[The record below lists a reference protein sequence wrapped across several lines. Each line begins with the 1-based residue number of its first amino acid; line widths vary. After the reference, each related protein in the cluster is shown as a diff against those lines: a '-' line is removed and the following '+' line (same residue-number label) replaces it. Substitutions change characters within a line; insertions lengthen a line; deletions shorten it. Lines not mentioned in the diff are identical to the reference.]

1 MSAHGRR
8 ATPRCPFVKE
18 QRMSHDMIDEIQS
31 RKGEKVA
38 LFLTFENAA
47 GLILGVLP
55 AFMLSGMLPW
65 WLRILLVLAA
75 GAVGVLATLEVGG
88 LAFYERLAWAVRG
101 AIAQR
106 AAGDRITP
114 DQLVGARAVGR
125 RDRALPIDGPIRA
138 VTVRKGVPGHG
149 ARRPHTQIRP
159 APISSLDAAD
169 LQPIGALQPAEHRH
183 NGNHNLGER

>member
-1 MSAHGRR
+1 MPH
-8 ATPRCPFVKE
+8 E
-18 QRMSHDMIDEIQS
+18 MIDEIQS

-55 AFMLSGMLPW
+55 AFILSGAMPW

-101 AIAQR
+101 AIAKR
-106 AAGDRITP
+106 AAGDTITP
-114 DQLVGARAVGR
+114 EQLIGARAVGR

-138 VTVRKGVPGHG
+138 VPMRKGVPSP
-149 ARRPHTQIRP
+149 ATRRSHTPMHAIP
-159 APISSLDAAD
+159 VPSLSTSN
-169 LQPIGALQPAEHRH
+169 LQPIGTVRPAEHST
-183 NGNHNLGER
+183 NGHHTEIER

>member
-1 MSAHGRR
+1 
-8 ATPRCPFVKE
+8 
-18 QRMSHDMIDEIQS
+18 MSHEMIDEIQS

-55 AFMLSGMLPW
+55 AFILSGAMPW
-65 WLRILLVLAA
+65 FLRILIVLAA

-88 LAFYERLAWAVRG
+88 LAFYERVTWAMRG
-101 AIAQR
+101 TIARR

-114 DQLVGARAVGR
+114 EQLIGARAVGR

-138 VTVRKGVPGHG
+138 VPMRHRIPSQPP
-149 ARRPHTQIRP
+149 RRSSAQI
-159 APISSLDAAD
+159 
-169 LQPIGALQPAEHRH
+169 
-183 NGNHNLGER
+183 

>member
-1 MSAHGRR
+1 MPH
-8 ATPRCPFVKE
+8 E
-18 QRMSHDMIDEIQS
+18 MIDEIQS

-55 AFMLSGMLPW
+55 AFILSGAMPW
-65 WLRILLVLAA
+65 WLRILIVLAA

-88 LAFYERLAWAVRG
+88 LAFYERVTWAVRG
-101 AIAQR
+101 TIAKR

-114 DQLVGARAVGR
+114 EQLIGAPPVGR

-138 VTVRKGVPGHG
+138 VTVRKGISGQP
-149 ARRPHTQIRP
+149 ARRPHTQLRP
-159 APISSLDAAD
+159 AHIPSLDAAD
-169 LQPIGALQPAEHRH
+169 LQRRQHANEP
-183 NGNHNLGER
+183 

>member
-1 MSAHGRR
+1 
-8 ATPRCPFVKE
+8 
-18 QRMSHDMIDEIQS
+18 MIDEIQS

-55 AFMLSGMLPW
+55 AFILSGTLPW
-65 WLRILLVLAA
+65 WLRLLLVLAA

-88 LAFYERLAWAVRG
+88 LAFYERLVWAVRG
-101 AIAQR
+101 ALAQR
-106 AAGDRITP
+106 ARGDLLTP
-114 DQLVGARAVGR
+114 EQLVGARAVGR

-149 ARRPHTQIRP
+149 ARRPHTQIHST
-159 APISSLDAAD
+159 PIPSIETAD
-169 LQPIGALQPAEHRH
+169 LHPIGTVQPSEHHH
-183 NGNHNLGER
+183 NGYHSSNVGN

>member
-1 MSAHGRR
+1 MPH
-8 ATPRCPFVKE
+8 E
-18 QRMSHDMIDEIQS
+18 MIDEIQS

-55 AFMLSGMLPW
+55 AFILSGALAW
-65 WLRILLVLAA
+65 WLRILIVLAA

-101 AIAQR
+101 TIAKR

-114 DQLVGARAVGR
+114 EQLVGARAVGR

-138 VTVRKGVPGHG
+138 VTMRHG
-149 ARRPHTQIRP
+149 APGQRSRTTVALPSARSNIQTTAAYDAPLDETAQQIVTGTTWEPVGVIRP
-159 APISSLDAAD
+159 A
-169 LQPIGALQPAEHRH
+169 EHEH
-183 NGNHNLGER
+183 NGYHSDAER

>member
-1 MSAHGRR
+1 
-8 ATPRCPFVKE
+8 
-18 QRMSHDMIDEIQS
+18 MIDEIQS

-47 GLILGVLP
+47 GLILAVLP
-55 AFMLSGMLPW
+55 AFVLSGALPW

-88 LAFYERLAWAVRG
+88 LAFYERVTWAVRG
-101 AIAQR
+101 AIASR

-114 DQLVGARAVGR
+114 EQLVGARVVGR

-138 VTVRKGVPGHG
+138 VTRRHRAASKPP
-149 ARRPHTQIRP
+149 RRPHTQIHLVQRP
-159 APISSLDAAD
+159 SLDAAD
-169 LQPIGALQPAEHRH
+169 MERVGAVQSAEHEH
-183 NGNHNLGER
+183 NGYHSSVGN

>member
-1 MSAHGRR
+1 M
-8 ATPRCPFVKE
+8 P
-18 QRMSHDMIDEIQS
+18 HDMIDEIQS

-55 AFMLSGMLPW
+55 AFILSGALPW
-65 WLRILLVLAA
+65 WLRILTVLAA

-88 LAFYERLAWAVRG
+88 LAFYERLIWAVRG
-101 AIAQR
+101 TIAKR

-114 DQLVGARAVGR
+114 EQLVGARAVGR

-138 VTVRKGVPGHG
+138 VTMQRAVPGQRP
-149 ARRPHTQIRP
+149 RRST
-159 APISSLDAAD
+159 A
-169 LQPIGALQPAEHRH
+169 
-183 NGNHNLGER
+183 